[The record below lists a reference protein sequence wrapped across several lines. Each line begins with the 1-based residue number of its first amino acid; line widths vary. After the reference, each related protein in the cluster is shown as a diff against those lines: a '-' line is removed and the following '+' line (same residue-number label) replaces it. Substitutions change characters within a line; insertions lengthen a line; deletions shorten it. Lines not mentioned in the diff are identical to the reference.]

1 MYVYIH
7 INLADELSHQDAQGL
22 VESSLCDNDCCAP
35 AHLEASK
42 SARTA
47 VASRTIGINL
57 SCSP

>member
-1 MYVYIH
+1 MNFLIKM
-7 INLADELSHQDAQGL
+7 LRAWLSL
-22 VESSLCDNDCCAP
+22 VSVTNDCCAP